1 MKQIH
6 EYEKDIASIRN
17 IMERSVKF
25 LSLSGLSGVL
35 AGIYALIGAT
45 AAYFIIQYPRSPF
58 EYRIFSVQEP
68 DTLWKLILIAI
79 LVLVASLSTGVWL
92 SGKKARKAGVKLWSP
107 ATKILF
113 YNLGVATKILFYN
126 LGVPLVTGGVFA
138 LIILG
143 TGHFGL
149 ASPTLLIF
157 YGLAL
162 IHGSSHTYDEI
173 RYLGY
178 SEIVLGL
185 ISALYPGFGL
195 LFWTIGFGV
204 LHIVYGTIMYNKYD
218 K

>member
-35 AGIYALIGAT
+35 AGVYALIGAT
-45 AAYFIIQYPRSPF
+45 AAYFVIQYPRSPF
-58 EYRIFSVQEP
+58 QYRVDSVQEP
-68 DTLWKLILIAI
+68 DKLWKLILIAAG
-79 LVLVASLSTGVWL
+79 VLAASLITGVWL
-92 SGKKARKAGVKLWSP
+92 SGKKARKHGVKLWSP
-107 ATKILF
+107 ATKM
-113 YNLGVATKILFYN
+113 LFYN
-126 LGVPLVTGGVFA
+126 LGVPLVTGGIFA
-138 LIILG
+138 LIIVG
-143 TGHFGL
+143 TNHFGL

-162 IHGSSHTYDEI
+162 IQGSSNTFDEI

-178 SEIVLGL
+178 SEIALGL
-185 ISALYPGFGL
+185 ISALLPGFGL
-195 LFWTIGFGV
+195 LFWAIGFGV
-204 LHIVYGTIMYNKYD
+204 LHIVYGTIMHNKYD